1 MKITWLFLVLVVGT
15 TSPVFAEKHPS
26 AAQVKAWVEE
36 GIVVSLE
43 SILQRHKL
51 GGELL
56 DAEIEWEDGVLTYE
70 LKWLDTQGQR
80 HETYVNAHTGALI
93 NAPSDD
99 H

>member
-1 MKITWLFLVLVVGT
+1 MKIPWLFLVLAVGT
-15 TSPVFAEKHPS
+15 TSPVFADKHPS

-36 GIVVSLE
+36 GRVVSLE

-56 DAEIEWEDGVLTYE
+56 DAEIEWEDAVLTYE
-70 LKWLDTQGQR
+70 LKWLDTQGRR
-80 HETYVNAHTGALI
+80 HETYVDAHTGALI
-93 NAPSDD
+93 KTAPDD